1 MKIFSN
7 FDTELSTSLLKEAG
21 EKYGSEYV
29 LRVRRGKIY
38 IFVRMFF
45 PVLLWLFLS
54 SLFLWIHYGFIG
66 TKASI
71 SDEV

>member
-7 FDTELSTSLLKEAG
+7 FDTELSSTLLKEVAK
-21 EKYGSEYV
+21 KYGDEFV

-38 IFVRMFF
+38 LLVRMFF